1 MQNSIAINSN
11 SSSQQDNDME
21 DINGKVPLFKKIDQS
36 AFDRLDKFKQT
47 QNYTN
52 IQDLYNGLEEEQQ
65 KVLKGGI
72 IAGLLIIP
80 LLFLA
85 FIWWQNTNL
94 KEDLDLRKQIISQ
107 ANEILGQKQGL
118 QDVKFGIISGS
129 PIDSDSMM
137 VSRLSGLLGG
147 AAIDMSKIQVK
158 DFEANPVSNEVMKT
172 EANFTFN
179 NFSTDELMNLLSAMI
194 QREKF
199 RISEISITRNPQT
212 NFLQGKFH
220 AIHFSNVVP
229 GGEEE

>member
-1 MQNSIAINSN
+1 
-11 SSSQQDNDME
+11 ME
-21 DINGKVPLFKKIDQS
+21 DINGKVPLFKRIDQS
-36 AFDRLDKFKQT
+36 VFDSLDKFKQT
-47 QNYTN
+47 PNYTG
-52 IQDLYNGLEEEQQ
+52 IQDFYNGLEEEQQ
-65 KVLKGGI
+65 KVLKAGI
-72 IAGLLIIP
+72 IMGLLVLP
-80 LLFLA
+80 LLFLT
-85 FIWWQNTNL
+85 FIWWQNSSL
-94 KEDLDLRKQIISQ
+94 KADLELRKQIISK

-118 QDVKFGIISGS
+118 QDVKFGIISGN

-137 VSRLSGLLGG
+137 VSRLSTLLGG
-147 AAIDMSKIQVK
+147 AAIDMNKIQVREFK
-158 DFEANPVSNEVMKT
+158 ANPVSNEVMKT